1 MVGNKQLILFDIDGT
16 ILYPGTLARQLMNE
30 VITAMIGRSPALQYR
45 DVAGFTDPIIMKNA
59 LQKLGVN
66 ESDYNNL
73 VDELL
78 SQYLI
83 RLRKLYPS
91 YEEPRLYKDAV
102 DLVRSCK
109 ANGWRVGLLSGNIR
123 EGAKIKLE
131 RFNIW
136 NEFSLGVFGD
146 EVTSREDLLW
156 LAREQARNKLSEVYT
171 YDQMVLVGDT
181 PNDARVA
188 NLNNVRSLIVC
199 RHLELYSQ
207 IEKQNPT
214 WLVDSFE
221 VVDTIVQ
228 WLNVE

>member
-1 MVGNKQLILFDIDGT
+1 
-16 ILYPGTLARQLMNE
+16 
-30 VITAMIGRSPALQYR
+30 
-45 DVAGFTDPIIMKNA
+45 
-59 LQKLGVN
+59 
-66 ESDYNNL
+66 
-73 VDELL
+73 
-78 SQYLI
+78 
-83 RLRKLYPS
+83 
-91 YEEPRLYKDAV
+91 
-102 DLVRSCK
+102 
-109 ANGWRVGLLSGNIR
+109 
-123 EGAKIKLE
+123 
-131 RFNIW
+131 
-136 NEFSLGVFGD
+136 
-146 EVTSREDLLW
+146 

-221 VVDTIVQ
+221 DVDTIVQ

>member
-1 MVGNKQLILFDIDGT
+1 MKQLILFDIDGT
-16 ILYPGTLARQLMNE
+16 ILYPGTLARELMNE
-30 VITAMIGRSPALQYR
+30 VITDRIGKSPDLQYR
-45 DVAGFTDPIIMKNA
+45 DVAGFTDPIIMKDA

-66 ESDYNNL
+66 IHSHNNL
-73 VDELL
+73 VNEFL
-78 SQYLI
+78 SQYLT
-83 RLRKLYPS
+83 RLRKLYPD
-91 YEEPRLYKDAV
+91 YEEPRLYEDAMK
-102 DLVRSCK
+102 LVRACK
-109 ANGWRVGLLSGNIR
+109 ANGWCVGLLSGNIR
-123 EGAKIKLE
+123 AGAKIKLE

-156 LAREQARNKLSEVYT
+156 LARERAWNELSKVYT

-199 RHLELYSQ
+199 RHPELYSQ
-207 IEKQNPT
+207 IEEQNPT

-221 VVDTIVQ
+221 DVDTILA
-228 WLNVE
+228 WLS